1 MSKKKQAALQA
12 AQVASV
18 LALLNIEAGEEAE
31 GEEEEGE
38 EEDDAAT
45 WPYGSRVRLAI
56 REEPSTEMA
65 GPSEPSREA
74 EE

>member
-12 AQVASV
+12 HVSSV

-45 WPYGSRVRLAI
+45 WPYGY
-56 REEPSTEMA
+56 EPEDD
-65 GPSEPSREA
+65 GPGPPPSGHLINVA
-74 EE
+74 